1 MTLLAN
7 ILLIEQL
14 VVELA
19 SHTDILV
26 YIHIMVKCTFIIIQF
41 QIIDLLFFLLV

>member
-7 ILLIEQL
+7 ILLIERL
-14 VVELA
+14 VVELN

-26 YIHIMVKCTFIIIQF
+26 YIHIMVKY
-41 QIIDLLFFLLV
+41 FL